1 MTLHEA
7 IQKVFNELN
16 KPSLTASEIAVELNR
31 KKYYTKKDKSL
42 IKANQIS
49 ARTKNYPEIFQKV
62 GNLIS
67 IQNQIIKPKETNGKT
82 NLKKLQQIKHESKDL
97 TLLEKILMNEKNF
110 KTCEESEFIIPS
122 NPGVYCIRIKDSKKI
137 PKIFSQELT
146 IRKHNIIYLGIA
158 SQNLNKRFFNQELRA
173 KGHGT
178 FFRSIG
184 AVLNFKPVKG
194 SLKEKANKRNY
205 KFSLSDEKKIIEWI
219 NQNLLINWIELNS
232 NLDNFET
239 ELILRY
245 KPILNISKNPYSI
258 PTLSAL
264 RAECVRIANE

>member
-110 KTCEESEFIIPS
+110 KTCEESEFIIP
-122 NPGVYCIRIKDSKKI
+122 
-137 PKIFSQELT
+137 
-146 IRKHNIIYLGIA
+146 
-158 SQNLNKRFFNQELRA
+158 
-173 KGHGT
+173 
-178 FFRSIG
+178 
-184 AVLNFKPVKG
+184 
-194 SLKEKANKRNY
+194 
-205 KFSLSDEKKIIEWI
+205 
-219 NQNLLINWIELNS
+219 
-232 NLDNFET
+232 
-239 ELILRY
+239 
-245 KPILNISKNPYSI
+245 
-258 PTLSAL
+258 
-264 RAECVRIANE
+264 